1 MAIRRPKDLVLA
13 IDVGTGSVRAALFD
27 LSGRTVAFR
36 AREHD
41 QIVPGFGR
49 AEQRPADWWEG
60 AVASIRDVLDAA
72 DGGARR
78 VLAVAAC
85 GQMHGTVLI
94 DAEGELALD
103 SVQLW
108 NDKRATAEVR
118 AFAAANDVDALW
130 PLTANPPSVAWP
142 GFKLQWIANHQ
153 PKALARAATLLMPK
167 DYINFRLT
175 GRRGMDE
182 SDASCTYLF
191 DATTNAWSPLLAE
204 RLGVDPALLPPVY
217 NASALI
223 GAVTPEAAAAT
234 GLLAGTPVA
243 AGTSDFAATLLGSGV
258 SREHRGSDITG
269 TSTLI
274 AAYAPQPLEDPIV
287 TNMRTADG
295 AWAAFTIL
303 DAGGDA
309 MRWARRALHR
319 NEASYDAI
327 VAMAAAAPPGAD
339 RLLFLPYLNG
349 ERLGGAAGARAE
361 FFGLTS
367 GHDAGH
373 MHRAVMEG
381 VAFAAKRNLAVLER
395 KSGRIESI
403 VAAAGGARGLWLE
416 IKASIY
422 DRPILLP
429 AAAEAGVAG
438 SAMIAALA
446 AGALAD
452 WAEAR
457 ARFVSFADEIHPN
470 PAWRDRYRRYSEL
483 FDARYEF
490 ESGSVGAFRRAG
502 RGRLDVAARQKS
514 VASGRRRQAFH
525 AACDS
530 RGEGAGGAGAARQ
543 RLQSGER
550 FQIRPRRGEIGDE
563 AGHEGVATAD
573 RIDDRDG
580 ETLHTHTA
588 LGGRQQGAACAEGDR
603 RQAPP
608 RPRQLRQALLDIVE
622 PGHQGQLLLAD
633 LQKVSLLGRLQG
645 DGAHPRRIA
654 PQRRAQVDVDGDE
667 HARLPR
673 RAHGVALGGG

>member
-1 MAIRRPKDLVLA
+1 MSVTLAALQSRNLVLA
-13 IDVGTGSVRAALFD
+13 VDAGTGSVRAALLD
-27 LSGRTVAFR
+27 LRGRTLAFR

-49 AEQRPADWWEG
+49 AEQRPADWWAG
-60 AVASIRDVLDAA
+60 AVASIRDVLDAVE
-72 DGGARR
+72 GGAKR
-78 VLAVAAC
+78 VLAIAAC

-94 DAEGELALD
+94 DAGGELTLD

-108 NDKRATAEVR
+108 NDKRPTAEVN
-118 AFAAANDVDALW
+118 AFAAANDVKALW

-142 GFKLQWIANHQ
+142 GFKLQWIARYQ
-153 PKALARAATLLMPK
+153 PEALARAATLVMPK

-175 GRRGMDE
+175 RQRAMDE

-191 DATTNAWSPLLAE
+191 DARANAWSPVLAGK
-204 RLGVDPALLPPVY
+204 LGVDLELLPPVLH
-217 NASALI
+217 ASEVM
-223 GAVTPEAAAAT
+223 GAVTPEAAAET
-234 GLLAGTPVA
+234 GLLSGTPVA

-274 AAYAPQPLEDPIV
+274 TAYVSQPLQDPIV

-319 NEASYDAI
+319 NETSYEAI
-327 VAMAAAAPPGAD
+327 AAMAAAAPAGAD

-349 ERLGGAAGARAE
+349 ERLGGAANARGE

-403 VAAAGGARGLWLE
+403 VAAAGGARHFWLE

-422 DRPILLP
+422 DRPILVP
-429 AAAEAGVAG
+429 AEAEAGVAG
-438 SAMIAALA
+438 CAMIAAIAGGA
-446 AGALAD
+446 AAD

-457 ARFVSFADEIHPN
+457 KRFVSFADEILPN
-470 PAWRDRYRRYSEL
+470 PAWRDRYLRYAEL
-483 FDARYEF
+483 FDARYD
-490 ESGSVGAFRRAG
+490 SNRALW
-502 RGRLDVAARQKS
+502 GRLDALD
-514 VASGRRRQAFH
+514 ASG
-525 AACDS
+525 
-530 RGEGAGGAGAARQ
+530 
-543 RLQSGER
+543 
-550 FQIRPRRGEIGDE
+550 
-563 AGHEGVATAD
+563 
-573 RIDDRDG
+573 
-580 ETLHTHTA
+580 
-588 LGGRQQGAACAEGDR
+588 
-603 RQAPP
+603 
-608 RPRQLRQALLDIVE
+608 
-622 PGHQGQLLLAD
+622 
-633 LQKVSLLGRLQG
+633 
-645 DGAHPRRIA
+645 
-654 PQRRAQVDVDGDE
+654 
-667 HARLPR
+667 
-673 RAHGVALGGG
+673 